1 MDLKEKELLLKDLSS
16 RLFYNPWVQFNLEY
30 GDNGHK
36 EGLYKAHISSI
47 DPTSGWLEVD
57 YFETETLEKE
67 WSSTIENIKPYLRSL
82 YNMTEEERKELELL
96 VAIEVDNAENED
108 EDASEW
114 CLYDR
119 TGILN
124 AMGGARFYFDEMI
137 HVYDWL
143 YQHHFDFRGLISLGL
158 AIEAPKGMY

>member
-47 DPTSGWLEVD
+47 DPTSGWLEVN

-67 WSSTIENIKPYLRSL
+67 WSSTIENVKPYLRPMSS
-82 YNMTEEERKELELL
+82 MTEKEKKELKKLFDAE
-96 VAIEVDNAENED
+96 EVTNDSLGFTEGGTLED
-108 EDASEW
+108 YISQVS
-114 CLYDR
+114 YDFCGSV
-119 TGILN
+119 T
-124 AMGGARFYFDEMI
+124 
-137 HVYDWL
+137 DWL
-143 YQHHFDFRGLISLGL
+143 LAHHFDYRFPGLIEKGL
-158 AIEAPKGMY
+158 AIEAPTGMY